1 MTRVEQ
7 LAAHVDALCRQHRI
21 DFIHRNTTHGTAM
34 KRRRT
39 IYTPP
44 VTTELRY
51 AIALHEIGHI
61 VGKGRGS
68 GTRVEQE
75 AAAWR
80 YVLET
85 SIVELSQSTYLRM
98 LKWLGSYLRKPVE
111 GVGNWKLPAE
121 RSEFWTTYRLIRERA
136 GGNMI
141 RGRSFFVDHR

>member
-1 MTRVEQ
+1 
-7 LAAHVDALCRQHRI
+7 
-21 DFIHRNTTHGTAM
+21 M
-34 KRRRT
+34 KRRRV
-39 IYTPP
+39 IAVPP

-61 VGKGRGS
+61 VGRGRGS

-85 SIVELSQSTYLRM
+85 SRIDLSQGVYLRM
-98 LKWLGSYLRKPVE
+98 LKWLGSYLQRPVL
-111 GVGNWKLPAE
+111 GVGTWKLPAE
-121 RSEFWTTYRLIRERA
+121 SSEFWTTYRLIRERA

-141 RGRSFFVDHR
+141 RGRPFFVDER